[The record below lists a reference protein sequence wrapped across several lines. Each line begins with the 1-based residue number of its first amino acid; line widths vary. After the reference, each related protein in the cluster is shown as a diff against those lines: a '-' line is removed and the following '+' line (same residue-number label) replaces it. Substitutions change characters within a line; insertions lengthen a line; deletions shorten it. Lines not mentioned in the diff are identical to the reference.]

1 MKRTTVGMLAV
12 FCILLLGAACLEAQ
26 TISGNV
32 TDASNASIA
41 GAKVEVKNVG
51 TNAMQTTVT
60 DSQGRYTLPNLSIG
74 EYELQASQQGFST
87 VVRKG
92 ITLAVGSQIVVDF
105 SLPVGQV
112 NQTVSV
118 QGEASQVET
127 STTTVGAVVQ
137 PMQMVE
143 LPLNGRNFSQL
154 ILLAPGVQS
163 TQAGSG
169 FYGKS
174 ENYSIA
180 GSRPEGQAFLLD
192 DTDIQG
198 FFNHG
203 AGSQGSG
210 TTMGVEAIAE
220 FETMTN
226 TYRAQYGGNGSVIN
240 AVSKSGTNS
249 LHGSAYEFLRN
260 SAMDARNYFDGPT
273 IAPFRRNQF
282 GVSLGGPIKKN
293 KAFFF

>member
-1 MKRTTVGMLAV
+1 MKRTTVGMFAV
-12 FCILLLGAACLEAQ
+12 FCIVLLGVICLEAQ

-32 TDASNASIA
+32 TDTSNAAIA
-41 GAKVEVKNVG
+41 GARVEVKNIG
-51 TNAMQTTVT
+51 TNATQTTAT
-60 DSQGRYTLPNLSIG
+60 DGQGRYTVPNLSIG

-87 VVRKG
+87 AVRKG

-118 QGEASQVET
+118 QGQASQVET
-127 STTTVGAVVQ
+127 SATTVGAVVA

-163 TQAGSG
+163 TEPGSG

-226 TYRAQYGGNGSVIN
+226 TYRAQYGGTVPLSTRLASREPI
-240 AVSKSGTNS
+240 ACTAQPTSSCET
-249 LHGSAYEFLRN
+249 
-260 SAMDARNYFDGPT
+260 ARWMRAITLTD
-273 IAPFRRNQF
+273 QQ
-282 GVSLGGPIKKN
+282 
-293 KAFFF
+293 

>member
-1 MKRTTVGMLAV
+1 MKRTTFGLFAV
-12 FCILLLGAACLEAQ
+12 FCILLLGATCLEAQ

-32 TDASNASIA
+32 TDTSNASIA
-41 GAKVEVKNVG
+41 GAKIEVKNVG
-51 TNAMQTTVT
+51 TNVMQTTVT
-60 DSQGRYTLPNLSIG
+60 DGQGRYTLSNLSIG

-127 STTTVGAVVQ
+127 SSTTVGAVVQ

-163 TQAGSG
+163 TQAGQMGFGINNGIVTEVPLAFHLINPLLGSNCYVGTTSNPIVLNLTTGTSG
-169 FYGKS
+169 SLTGNLGSLDPYGPFAGGLYTIGTEVVDNQFTVPAATGCGAGGVWDSAITALEGSDSPGSNTAIFYG
-174 ENYSIA
+174 NYALSLA
-180 GSRPEGQAFLLD
+180 KWVKQ
-192 DTDIQG
+192 
-198 FFNHG
+198 HG
-203 AGSQGSG
+203 G
-210 TTMGVEAIAE
+210 
-220 FETMTN
+220 
-226 TYRAQYGGNGSVIN
+226 
-240 AVSKSGTNS
+240 
-249 LHGSAYEFLRN
+249 
-260 SAMDARNYFDGPT
+260 
-273 IAPFRRNQF
+273 
-282 GVSLGGPIKKN
+282 
-293 KAFFF
+293 